1 MYANISSQDGSVIF
15 SPLSVAAKALPGA
28 DNPHFRHFKS
38 KRLHVVDAAKKLAR
52 FKEEPFTAFVLHA
65 LANEVRRFESE
76 LAQGPVADRVK
87 YHDLLELEALAL
99 LTDEEKKECGL

>member
-1 MYANISSQDGSVIF
+1 MAASSSVRYQSQLKHYPVLTIHISVTR
-15 SPLSVAAKALPGA
+15 
-28 DNPHFRHFKS
+28 NPE
-38 KRLHVVDAAKKLAR
+38 RLHVVDAAKKLAR